1 MPTPSP
7 TVTELLQAWGN
18 GVSAALD
25 QLMPAVYEE
34 LRRRAQRYLRRER
47 PGQTLQT
54 TGLVHEAEWAMARA
68 WLRRELRPHSTVPSD
83 SP

>member
-7 TVTELLQAWGN
+7 TVTELLQAWGKGN
-18 GVSAALD
+18 SAALD

-47 PGQTLQT
+47 PGHTLQT
-54 TGLVHEAEWAMARA
+54 TGLVHEAYLRLVDQRQADRTAR
-68 WLRRELRPHSTVPSD
+68 SFSD
-83 SP
+83 WPRS